1 VARER
6 NNAAQE
12 CAELGQR
19 RAARGAG
26 EGEILR
32 KQRFAKRD
40 DVPVMRDFH
49 VSVEERGTANLDLG
63 QQRAEGA
70 IRGVV
75 ASRANLRARFFVGRS
90 RLTCHRSVAMT
101 AAALLLIGN
110 RLVRSTRPVAARK
123 QRMERLPEQSES
135 TKCNQ
140 RRERQTAICSGNKG

>member
-1 VARER
+1 MARER
-6 NNAAQE
+6 NDAAQE

-19 RAARGAG
+19 RAARGTG

-49 VSVEERGTANLDLG
+49 MSVEERGAADLDLG
-63 QQRAEGA
+63 QQSAEGA

-75 ASRANLRARFFVGRS
+75 TCRANLRARLLVGGS
-90 RLTCHRSVAMT
+90 RLACHSSVAMT
-101 AAALLLIGN
+101 AATLPLISN
-110 RLVRSTRPVAARK
+110 RLMRSTRPVAARK

-135 TKCNQ
+135 TKRNQ
-140 RRERQTAICSGNKG
+140 RGERQAAIYSGNKG